1 MYKDLEKIKD
11 MLMYKALEVDDVAHV
26 NGDDL
31 TFTITSEECAELIQ
45 ALSKIKRYGFD
56 GDYKDNLQEEVADIL
71 ICISELLSLG
81 YIDMDK
87 VEEWHT
93 YKVNREIE
101 RARERGCDCGGFEA
115 FSDDMIYS
123 MSV

>member
-11 MLMYKALEVDDVAHV
+11 MMMYKALEMDSVAHI

-31 TFTITSEECAELIQ
+31 TFTIASEECAELIQ

-56 GDYKDNLQEEVADIL
+56 GDYKDNLQEEVADI
-71 ICISELLSLG
+71 IVCISELISLG
-81 YIDMDK
+81 YIDMEK

-93 YKVNREIE
+93 YKVDREIE
-101 RARERGCDCGGFEA
+101 RAEQRRKEQRR
-115 FSDDMIYS
+115 
-123 MSV
+123 

>member
-11 MLMYKALEVDDVAHV
+11 MMMYKALEIDSVAHI

-31 TFTITSEECAELIQ
+31 TFTIASEECAELIQ

-71 ICISELLSLG
+71 VCISELILLG
-81 YIDMDK
+81 YIDTDK
-87 VEEWHT
+87 VEEWHI
-93 YKVNREIE
+93 YKVDREIE
-101 RARERGCDCGGFEA
+101 RAEERRKEQKR
-115 FSDDMIYS
+115 
-123 MSV
+123 

>member
-1 MYKDLEKIKD
+1 MHKDLEKVKD
-11 MLMYKALEVDDVAHV
+11 ILMYRALEMDAVAHI

-31 TFTITSEECAELIQ
+31 TFTITSEECAEFIQ

-56 GDYKDNLQEEVADIL
+56 GDYRDNLQEEIADL
-71 ICISELLSLG
+71 LVCISELLALG

-87 VEEWHT
+87 VEEWHA

-101 RARERGCDCGGFEA
+101 RARKRKEEKQ
-115 FSDDMIYS
+115 
-123 MSV
+123 

>member
-1 MYKDLEKIKD
+1 MYNDLEKIKD
-11 MLMYKALEVDDVAHV
+11 ILMYKALEMDAVART

-31 TFTITSEECAELIQ
+31 TFTIASEESAELIQ

-56 GDYKDNLQEEVADIL
+56 GDYKDNLQEEIADIL
-71 ICISELLSLG
+71 VCISELISLG

-101 RARERGCDCGGFEA
+101 RARERKEQKR
-115 FSDDMIYS
+115 
-123 MSV
+123 

>member
-11 MLMYKALEVDDVAHV
+11 MMMYKALEMDAVAHA
-26 NGDDL
+26 NGEDL
-31 TFTITSEECAELIQ
+31 TITIASEESAELIQ

-56 GDYKDNLQEEVADIL
+56 GDYKDNLQEEVADVL

-101 RARERGCDCGGFEA
+101 RAEQRRKEQKR
-115 FSDDMIYS
+115 
-123 MSV
+123 

>member
-1 MYKDLEKIKD
+1 MYKDLNKIND
-11 MLMYKALEVDDVAHV
+11 VLMYRALEIDSVAHI

-31 TFTITSEECAELIQ
+31 TLTIASEECAELIQ
-45 ALSKIKRYGFD
+45 ALTKVKRYGLD
-56 GDYKDNLQEEVADIL
+56 GEHKDNLQEEIADVL

-93 YKVNREIE
+93 YKVNREIKRAEE
-101 RARERGCDCGGFEA
+101 RKKEERR
-115 FSDDMIYS
+115 
-123 MSV
+123 

>member
-11 MLMYKALEVDDVAHV
+11 ILMYKALEMDSVAHT
-26 NGDDL
+26 NGEDL
-31 TFTITSEECAELIQ
+31 TFTIASEECAELIQ

-93 YKVNREIE
+93 YKVDREIE
-101 RARERGCDCGGFEA
+101 RARARKEEQKDGK
-115 FSDDMIYS
+115 
-123 MSV
+123 

>member
-11 MLMYKALEVDDVAHV
+11 MLMYKALEMDSVAHA

-31 TFTITSEECAELIQ
+31 TFTITSEECAEVIQ

-56 GDYKDNLQEEVADIL
+56 GDYKDNLQEEIADIL

-81 YIDMDK
+81 YVDVGK

-101 RARERGCDCGGFEA
+101 RTRERKEQKR
-115 FSDDMIYS
+115 
-123 MSV
+123 

>member
-1 MYKDLEKIKD
+1 MYKDLEKIND
-11 MLMYKALEVDDVAHV
+11 TMMYKALEMDSVAHI

-31 TFTITSEECAELIQ
+31 TFTIASEECAELIQ

-71 ICISELLSLG
+71 ICISELISLG

-101 RARERGCDCGGFEA
+101 RAHERRK
-115 FSDDMIYS
+115 
-123 MSV
+123 